1 MLWLVPLIALLV
13 AGLVAGFAAGLFGIG
28 GGFVVVPAL
37 LAVLPLLGGDTVQY
51 AHVAIGTSAATIIVT
66 SIRSLR
72 AHALRNAVEFE
83 VLRTWVPWLI
93 IGDALGV
100 VLAGHVDGTVLTLV
114 FGIGVALMSL
124 KFLVPGLA
132 DHKISDEMPGMGPR
146 VAIAGGLGAF
156 SSLLGIGGG
165 TIAIMVMTLCG
176 RSIHRAI
183 ATASG
188 IGALIAIP
196 SAIGFAIIGYHQTGL
211 PWDSI
216 GYVNVP
222 AAIAITSMSI
232 LFAMIRVLPEEAQDD
247 LQSRGYSRRDMARLA
262 TVFSVGAMAAS
273 VVRPAWASGGV
284 LYPAPTARTRI
295 GANECWTGPLMP
307 GQIAAQ
313 KMVEH
318 GNHYSPKDE
327 RGDFIKAVMAVEGV
341 PYDHVAPWPG
351 SSDPL
356 SRAVVSYC
364 SPTRGLV
371 TADPTFELAGRTAEW
386 LGAPVTRVP
395 LTKDFR
401 HDVKA
406 MLAADPNAGLY
417 YICTPNNP
425 TGTITPLEDI
435 EWLIAHKPEGA
446 MVLVDEA
453 YTHFAGVPVASS
465 FAVKYKDVIVM
476 RTFSKIFGMA
486 GLPMGFIMTQPAN
499 IAKMMRYDGG
509 MQSGALPPPR

>member
-1 MLWLVPLIALLV
+1 
-13 AGLVAGFAAGLFGIG
+13 
-28 GGFVVVPAL
+28 
-37 LAVLPLLGGDTVQY
+37 
-51 AHVAIGTSAATIIVT
+51 
-66 SIRSLR
+66 
-72 AHALRNAVEFE
+72 
-83 VLRTWVPWLI
+83 
-93 IGDALGV
+93 
-100 VLAGHVDGTVLTLV
+100 
-114 FGIGVALMSL
+114 MS
-124 KFLVPGLA
+124 
-132 DHKISDEMPGMGPR
+132 MPD
-146 VAIAGGLGAF
+146 L
-156 SSLLGIGGG
+156 
-165 TIAIMVMTLCG
+165 
-176 RSIHRAI
+176 
-183 ATASG
+183 
-188 IGALIAIP
+188 
-196 SAIGFAIIGYHQTGL
+196 
-211 PWDSI
+211 
-216 GYVNVP
+216 
-222 AAIAITSMSI
+222 
-232 LFAMIRVLPEEAQDD
+232 MIRVLPEEAQDD

-262 TVFSVGAMAAS
+262 TVFGVGAMAAS
-273 VVRPAWASGGV
+273 MGRPAWASGGV
-284 LYPAPTARTRI
+284 PDPAPTARTRI

-318 GNHYSPKDE
+318 GNRYSPKDE

-386 LGAPVTRVP
+386 LGAPVKRVP

-406 MLAADPNAGLY
+406 MLAADPDAGLY

-435 EWLIAHKPEGA
+435 EWLILHKPEGS

-465 FAVKYKDVIVM
+465 FATRYKDVIVM

-486 GLPMGFIMTQPAN
+486 GLRMGFIMTQPAN
-499 IAKMMRYDGG
+499 IAKMMRYDRG
-509 MQSGALPPPR
+509 MQSGALPLPSLACATASLTAATLIAQRKAEMEAARGFTLDHLKKRGLTVVPTNANMIMIDWKTNPAAQVQAAFRTQSVEIGRSWPIWPTVSRITVGSMEDMQNFAIALDKVWTA

>member
-1 MLWLVPLIALLV
+1 MQTTELM
-13 AGLVAGFAAGLFGIG
+13 
-28 GGFVVVPAL
+28 
-37 LAVLPLLGGDTVQY
+37 T
-51 AHVAIGTSAATIIVT
+51 
-66 SIRSLR
+66 
-72 AHALRNAVEFE
+72 
-83 VLRTWVPWLI
+83 RT
-93 IGDALGV
+93 
-100 VLAGHVDGTVLTLV
+100 
-114 FGIGVALMSL
+114 
-124 KFLVPGLA
+124 
-132 DHKISDEMPGMGPR
+132 
-146 VAIAGGLGAF
+146 
-156 SSLLGIGGG
+156 
-165 TIAIMVMTLCG
+165 
-176 RSIHRAI
+176 
-183 ATASG
+183 
-188 IGALIAIP
+188 
-196 SAIGFAIIGYHQTGL
+196 
-211 PWDSI
+211 
-216 GYVNVP
+216 
-222 AAIAITSMSI
+222 
-232 LFAMIRVLPEEAQDD
+232 LPEEAQDD
-247 LQSRGYSRRDMARLA
+247 LRSRGFSRRDMARLA
-262 TVFSVGAMAAS
+262 TVFGVGAVAAS
-273 VVRPAWASGGV
+273 VGRPAWASGGV
-284 LYPAPTARTRI
+284 PDPAPSAKTRI

-318 GNHYSPKDE
+318 GNRYSPKDE

-386 LGAPVTRVP
+386 LGAPVKRVP

-435 EWLIAHKPEGA
+435 EWLIAHKPEGS

-486 GLPMGFIMTQPAN
+486 GMRMGFIMTQPAN

-509 MQSGALPPPR
+509 MQSGALPLPSLACATASLTAATLIAQRKAEMEAARGYTLDHLKKRGLLVVPTNANMIMIDWKTKPAKTMQDAFRTQSVEIGRSWPIWPTVSRITVGSMEDMQNFALALDKVWTA